1 MNTIMIFLN
10 AVSTA
15 NYSTSETILI
25 GINWSNV
32 LLLIIICGTI
42 YAIISVLS
50 NGYFNW
56 KKEEREAKEK
66 NAEML
71 QQHEVDVIQTRHKI
85 DMETKMIN
93 YLKKLSEIQDEKGK
107 EKAEAFKAAYKEY
120 ISRLEQYL
128 EIYTGKNLKENIEE
142 NPKEKKGLAHL
153 CCNFF
158 HHVFHQSISKH
169 P

>member
-10 AVSTA
+10 AVSTNDSCA
-15 NYSTSETILI
+15 LKTILI

-56 KKEEREAKEK
+56 KKEERETKNNTAKDLNK
-66 NAEML
+66 
-71 QQHEVDVIQTRHKI
+71 HENDLLTAKHKV
-85 DMETKMIN
+85 DMETKIIN
-93 YLKKLSEIQDEKGK
+93 YLETLAKKELTDRK
-107 EKAEAFKAAYKEY
+107 EAEAFKAAHKEY

-128 EIYTGKNLKENIEE
+128 EINTKKNTEENHEE
-142 NPKEKKGLAHL
+142 NPKEKKGLAHQ

-158 HHVFHQSISKH
+158 HHVFHQSTSKH